1 MGPFIFLAA
10 PLENAGVWS
19 LEWFSVVFSS
29 NTILWPKNISFE
41 KNLAQIL
48 KTTNTNLSRR
58 WCYVQIFTNRLIKN
72 AIVND
77 QKLRLR
83 RGLFVEH
90 VSEAA
95 GVGERNQLKPET
107 SVRVMGDQ
115 YQASQPISPNLISDN
130 FVSSQKERRHCRKI
144 RSEGEFVR

>member
-1 MGPFIFLAA
+1 M
-10 PLENAGVWS
+10 
-19 LEWFSVVFSS
+19 
-29 NTILWPKNISFE
+29 
-41 KNLAQIL
+41 
-48 KTTNTNLSRR
+48 
-58 WCYVQIFTNRLIKN
+58 QIFTNRLIKN

-83 RGLFVEH
+83 RGLFVEN

-115 YQASQPISPNLISDN
+115 ASQPILPNLISDN
-130 FVSSQKERRHCRKI
+130 FVSSQRERRHCRKT
-144 RSEGEFVR
+144 RSEGELVR